1 MHMKRKDVIRGILK
15 RIFCLTLLAALLLSF
30 ASFAFAESTE
40 ETETDTAAERILKAQ
55 KEIRT
60 KKAGK
65 YGMVPIYGKD
75 LKDGTYDI
83 SVDSTSPFFK
93 IRKGSITVENGEI
106 TASIT
111 IGSTSYLYVYPG
123 TKPEAAAADRS
134 QWISPKVSEGRTTF
148 TFKIEALDKELD
160 CAAFSKAREKWY
172 DRKLVFDA
180 STLPEEALLIK
191 LPDYELIE
199 KAISALEVEG
209 AEDWLDDKGYRP
221 AGSGGEPQPVAI
233 DIADGEYSI
242 DVNLIGGSGRAAV
255 SSPTL
260 LIVRDGKAYA
270 RLIWSSPYYDYMVI
284 DDIMYKNLITDGG
297 NSQFEIP
304 ITVMDDPMSVV
315 ADTTSMGDSLEIE
328 YALTF
333 YSDTVGEK
341 GAIPQEAAKKVLV
354 LAAAIIVGGGVLNWF
369 VKKKRSA

>member
-1 MHMKRKDVIRGILK
+1 MNKKDKIRRILK
-15 RIFCLTLLAALLLSF
+15 RTFCITLLLALALSF
-30 ASFAFAESTE
+30 GSFAFAESNEDTE
-40 ETETDTAAERILKAQ
+40 ADNAAERILRAQ

-65 YGMVPIYGKD
+65 YGMVPVYGKD
-75 LKDGTYDI
+75 IKDGTYEI

-123 TKPEAAAADRS
+123 TKPEATAADRA
-134 QWISPKVSEGRTTF
+134 QWISPKISDGRTTF
-148 TFKIEALDKELD
+148 TFRIDALDKEVD

-180 STLPEEALLIK
+180 STLPEDALLIK

-209 AEDWLDDKGYRP
+209 AEEWLDDNKYKP
-221 AGSGGEPQPVAI
+221 AGSGGEPQPVAV
-233 DIADGEYSI
+233 DIPDGEYSI
-242 DVNLIGGSGRAAV
+242 DVNLIGGSGRASV

-260 LIVRDGKAYA
+260 LIVKGGKAYA
-270 RLIWSSPYYDYMVI
+270 RLIWSSPYYDYMVV
-284 DDIMYKNLITDGG
+284 DDTMYKNIITDGG

-304 ITVMDDPMSVV
+304 ITIMDDPMSVV

-341 GAIPQEAAKKVLV
+341 GSIPQEAAKKVLV
-354 LAAAIIVGGGVLNWF
+354 LAAAIIVGGGVLNFF

>member
-1 MHMKRKDVIRGILK
+1 MRKTDLIRRVLK
-15 RIFCLTLLAALLLSF
+15 SALSMILLAALLFSF
-30 ASFAFAESTE
+30 ASFVFAESGE
-40 ETETDTAAERILKAQ
+40 NTETDDAIERILKAQ

-93 IRKGSITVENGEI
+93 VRKGSITVENGEI

-123 TKPEAAAADRS
+123 TKPEAAKADRS
-134 QWISPKVSEGRTTF
+134 EWISPKISDGRTTF
-148 TFKIEALDKELD
+148 TFKIEALDKEVD

-180 STLPEEALLIK
+180 SSLPEDALLIK

-209 AEDWLDDKGYRP
+209 AEEWFDDDKYKKPGD
-221 AGSGGEPQPVAI
+221 GSEPQAVSI
-233 DIADGEYSI
+233 DIPDGEYSI
-242 DVNLIGGSGRAAV
+242 DVNLIGGSGRASV

-260 LIVRDGKAYA
+260 LIVKDGKAYA

-284 DDIMYKNLITDGG
+284 DDTMYKNIITDGG

-304 ITVMDDPMSVV
+304 ITIMDDPMSVV

-341 GAIPQEAAKKVLV
+341 GAIPQEAAKMVLV
-354 LAAAIIVGGGVLNWF
+354 LAAAIIIGGGILNYF
-369 VKKKRSA
+369 VKKKRRA

>member
-1 MHMKRKDVIRGILK
+1 MKRKDVVRGILK
-15 RIFCLTLLAALLLSF
+15 RIFCLTLLAAILLSF

-209 AEDWLDDKGYRP
+209 AEDWLDDKGYKP

-260 LIVRDGKAYA
+260 LIVKDGKAYA

-284 DDIMYKNLITDGG
+284 DDTMYKNIITDGG

-354 LAAAIIVGGGVLNWF
+354 LAAAIIVGGGILNYF

>member
-1 MHMKRKDVIRGILK
+1 MKKKDTVRGILK
-15 RIFCLTLLAALLLSF
+15 KIFCLMLLAALLFSF
-30 ASFAFAESTE
+30 ESFAFAESAEGTE
-40 ETETDTAAERILKAQ
+40 DETAAERILKAQ

-65 YGMVPIYGKD
+65 YGMVPVYGKD
-75 LKDGTYDI
+75 IKDGTYDI

-93 IRKGSITVENGEI
+93 VRKGSITVENGEI

-111 IGSTSYLYVYPG
+111 IGSTSYLYVFQG
-123 TKPEAAAADRS
+123 TKPEAAKADRS
-134 QWISPKVSEGRTTF
+134 EWISPRISDGKTTF
-148 TFKIEALDKELD
+148 TFRIDALDKEVD

-221 AGSGGEPQPVAI
+221 AGDGNEPRAVSVEIP
-233 DIADGEYSI
+233 DGEYSI
-242 DVNLIGGSGRAAV
+242 DVNLIGGSGRASV

-270 RLIWSSPYYDYMVI
+270 RLIWSSPYYDYMVVE
-284 DDIMYKNLITDGG
+284 DTMYKNIITDGG

-354 LAAAIIVGGGVLNWF
+354 IAAAIIAGGGVINYF
-369 VKKKRSA
+369 VKKKRRA